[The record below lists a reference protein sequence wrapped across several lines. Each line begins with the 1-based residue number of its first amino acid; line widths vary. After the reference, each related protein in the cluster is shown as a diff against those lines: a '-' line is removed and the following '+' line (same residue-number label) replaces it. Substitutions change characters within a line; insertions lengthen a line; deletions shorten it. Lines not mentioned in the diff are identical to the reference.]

1 MSEASDWKQKYR
13 DSLLEMETEE
23 QRWRQV
29 EQALRRLVGRLCAA
43 GMGVDPKLDDEL
55 ITLAAANRRNADAA
69 ELERLAESLTT
80 AVVAVDAVSPVP
92 TIVLS
97 APALKRWESTCTA
110 AGKILL
116 CVQTLAPEHATAK
129 ELLAHLGKAQS
140 DGELAAILEKTAE
153 VIRTCGDALAHER
166 LQAAAVLAEVTA
178 RLEEMA
184 GYLTA
189 SGDEA
194 RSRFTDTASVN
205 ESVMSQVRELTAEAK
220 SATELRALQNLVT
233 ARLETVSRQVLDFRA
248 REEQRLLEETGRAD
262 RMRSRIEDLEREA
275 QDLHSKLD
283 REKYGARH
291 DPLTLVGNRKSFDE
305 RFAQAMALRAENE
318 VPVAML
324 LWDLD
329 NFKVINDTYGHRA
342 GDRVLKTVATC
353 FVSGL
358 RPEDFIARIGGEEF
372 VMLLAGLPFAKAQQI
387 AEELR
392 QAVAALRFHFRG
404 SPVRITSSCG
414 LTDLRT
420 GDTGSTAFDRADGA
434 LYRAKHGGKNLCV
447 AG

>member
-1 MSEASDWKQKYR
+1 M
-13 DSLLEMETEE
+13 
-23 QRWRQV
+23 
-29 EQALRRLVGRLCAA
+29 
-43 GMGVDPKLDDEL
+43 
-55 ITLAAANRRNADAA
+55 
-69 ELERLAESLTT
+69 
-80 AVVAVDAVSPVP
+80 
-92 TIVLS
+92 
-97 APALKRWESTCTA
+97 KRWESTCTA

-116 CVQTLAPEHATAK
+116 CVQSLAPEHATAK
-129 ELLAHLGKAQS
+129 ELLARLGKAQS

-205 ESVMSQVRELTAEAK
+205 DSVMSQVRELTAEAK

-233 ARLETVSRQVLDFRA
+233 ARLETVSQQVLDFRA
-248 REEQRLLEETGRAD
+248 REEQRLLEETGRAE

-372 VMLLAGLPFAKAQQI
+372 VMLLAGLPFAKAEQI

-392 QAVAALRFHFRG
+392 QAVAGLRFHFRG
-404 SPVRITSSCG
+404 SPVRVTSSCG

-420 GDTGSTAFDRADGA
+420 GDSGSAAFDRADAA